1 MSGSLSPAEVLA
13 LKREIFSSLHCAMPG
28 NIVSYDPETNT
39 AVIQP
44 AGVNLPVLQDVPVF
58 MPVELEV
65 SQGDACLIV
74 FADFDTDHWLETG
87 EAGEPA
93 SGRRHS
99 LSDAYA
105 FVGWRRRES

>member
-13 LKREIFSSLHCAMPG
+13 LKKEIFSSLHCAMPG
-28 NIVSYDPETNT
+28 NIVSYDPEMNM

-65 SQGDACLIV
+65 IHGDPCLVV
-74 FADFDTDHWLETG
+74 FTDFDMDHWLETG

-93 SGRRHS
+93 SGRMHS